1 MRFKSFLGK
10 LVKDGI
16 DMTRMH
22 SILER
27 QKMQLL
33 ESVET
38 DPADVLSTAVL
49 TGKHAKMAT
58 SSCVEADA
66 SLQMPSSVPM
76 TLPSLA
82 PQ

>member
-1 MRFKSFLGK
+1 MLKSLPQRFKTFLSQVAK
-10 LVKDGI
+10 EGI

-49 TGKHAKMAT
+49 SGE
-58 SSCVEADA
+58 VDGRRGR
-66 SLQMPSSVPM
+66 
-76 TLPSLA
+76 
-82 PQ
+82 